1 MKKRYILPSVDVI
14 INVRIFMRNNS
25 SLRGKCVNS
34 FFKKIVSLFF
44 EKAERRVKPLMYAQL
59 AILIGVIFLEVL
71 VSNSVD
77 NYWNYSAI
85 RNLMLGTVILL
96 ITMESFVFREKKRK
110 DYLIF
115 FIAALLFYGISIDI
129 FFLN

>member
-14 INVRIFMRNNS
+14 INVRIFMRNKS

-59 AILIGVIFLEVL
+59 AILIGVIFFEVI

-85 RNLMLGTVILL
+85 RKCFTDVEM
-96 ITMESFVFREKKRK
+96 RKKVS
-110 DYLIF
+110 IF
-115 FIAALLFYGISIDI
+115 QLSKCTQ
-129 FFLN
+129 FLQMDM